1 MDVRET
7 RAWVTPGL
15 PVLAVAVVLAA
26 GLAAERAWWHAAW
39 GWSAVDLLA
48 LLLAVG
54 GLFVVPPNEAR
65 AVVFFGRYVGSVR
78 ESGLYWTNP
87 FTVRR
92 PVSLRV
98 RNFLSE
104 RLKVNDAAGNP
115 VEIAAVVVWRV
126 VDSGKALF
134 AVEDYAA
141 FVAVQA
147 ETAIRTLAARYA
159 YDGPAGTHT
168 LRSDAE
174 AVAAQLRAELEARLA
189 VAGVAVLE
197 ARLTHLAYAPE
208 IAPAML
214 RRQQAEAVVAARETI
229 VAGAVGMV
237 RMALDQLSQ
246 GGVVDLDEERK
257 AAMASNLMVVLTADQ
272 AVQPVVNAGTLYA

>member
-1 MDVRET
+1 MDVNET
-7 RAWVTPGL
+7 RAWSVAGL
-15 PVLAVAVVLAA
+15 PVLGAAVVLAA
-26 GLAAERAWWHAAW
+26 GVVAERVWWHMAW
-39 GWSAVDLLA
+39 EWWALDLLA
-48 LLLAVG
+48 LVLAVR
-54 GLFVVPPNEAR
+54 GLFVVAPNEAR

-78 ESGLYWTNP
+78 MSGLYWTNP

-92 PVSLRV
+92 GVSLRV
-98 RNFLSE
+98 RNFLSD

-147 ETAIRTLAARYA
+147 ETAIRTLAARYP
-159 YDGPAGTHT
+159 YDGPAGTHS
-168 LRSDAE
+168 LRSDAQ
-174 AVAAQLRAELEARLA
+174 AVAVELRDELEARLA
-189 VAGVAVLE
+189 VAGVTVLE

-208 IAPAML
+208 IAPVML

-237 RMALDQLSQ
+237 RMALEQLSKA
-246 GGVVDLDEERK
+246 GVVDLDEERK
-257 AAMASNLMVVLTADQ
+257 AAMANNLMVVLTADQ
-272 AVQPVVNAGTLYA
+272 AAQPVVNAGSLYA